1 MKKITASLAV
11 IVLFFTL
18 TIQASAQSFNDANSH
33 WAAKEIQA
41 LVDAGVINGYD
52 DGTFRPYTQVK
63 RGQFVAFLVRAL
75 DLPPGDS
82 AFKDVPRGSS
92 LYKEIAAA
100 KKAGL
105 MEGTID
111 GYALANDPV
120 TRSDVAVMLDRAMQ
134 LKGNYPTKAKLTYKD
149 TADITRY
156 AYESVQ
162 RMTHYGLIKGTAD
175 NEFLPKKIATR
186 GESAVFV
193 YRMMEKLDLFS
204 GDKDPVDIPKPSD
217 SSEVVVPVNDSQ
229 YIKVRMNTRGVP
241 LTYDKYTTDGHIRS
255 TDHHYY
261 YHMGNASKPLGS
273 LRVTLRK
280 LDNGDVFVFT
290 KFIHNGDNTYS
301 ASVIVPFQQST
312 DYSLAKYESFGKVDQ
327 SHDGTFG
334 VDKTSHPVGILSAKK
349 GNTVT
354 NEMMMG
360 KNYISLHRQ
369 KNYGN
374 GQSSVLRELVNEY
387 ESYQIYTDAQ
397 RNLVTAHVNMSVKGK
412 AISENWVLLSSKK
425 LFADNTNRDDWFERT
440 IKEYSSINN
449 WLTAD
454 GAYTKLPWSIE
465 PGYQMGYGRNIG
477 RLQGG
482 IYLTAYTGNK
492 ERYLQDLVLNAI
504 ADLDVFSGGAVTA
517 GRTPI
522 FKTEYTSTWLKG
534 TYGTTAPYVDTR
546 HNENAALFL
555 KNASEILD
563 IPQLAEANLR
573 YADFLVQQKAI
584 GNIIRVSP
592 SSHLIADYY
601 APGSQK
607 THVSL
612 NHALGEMRFLLETY
626 KQTKNETYFKTA
638 RELKAGIENLHPR
651 WIRTDR
657 AGDLWYQVNG
667 NFQFTGND
675 YDWLTL
681 MDLLLGQIAFEENGL
696 PRSTIFDKMIRS
708 KAQYLVDNNIE
719 IKSQIVLLLE
729 QQGFGDIVKSAS
741 ASAKA
746 RGQKLDLDEL
756 PKDELDLLAE

>member
-1 MKKITASLAV
+1 MKRLIASLAV
-11 IVLFFTL
+11 IVLFFTY
-18 TIQASAQSFNDANSH
+18 TAQASAQVFNDAKNH

-52 DGTFRPYTQVK
+52 DGTFRPDAQVK
-63 RGQFVAFLVRAL
+63 RGQFIAFLVRAL

-82 AFKDVPRGSS
+82 AFKDVPPGSS
-92 LYKEIAAA
+92 LYKDIAAA

-105 MEGTID
+105 LLGNAE

-134 LKGNYPTKAKLTYKD
+134 LKGDYPTKAKLTYKD
-149 TADITRY
+149 AADITRY

-204 GDKDPVDIPKPSD
+204 AGKDPVPIPKPVD
-217 SSEVVVPVNDSQ
+217 SSEVVVPVNDYQ
-229 YIKVRMNTRGVP
+229 YIKVRMNTSGVP
-241 LTYDKYTTDGHIRS
+241 LTYNKRTTDAHIRS
-255 TDHHYY
+255 TDTHYY

-273 LRVTLRK
+273 LRVTLRT

-290 KFIHNGDNTYS
+290 KFVHNGDNTYS
-301 ASVIVPFQQST
+301 ASVIVPFQQS
-312 DYSLAKYESFGKVDQ
+312 DNYSLAKYSTFGQVDQ
-327 SHDGTFG
+327 SHDSTFG
-334 VDKTSHPVGILSAKK
+334 VDKTSHPTGILSAKK
-349 GNTVT
+349 GSTVT
-354 NEMMMG
+354 NEMMIG
-360 KNYISLHRQ
+360 KNYLSVHRQ
-369 KNYGN
+369 TNYSN
-374 GQSSVLRELVNEY
+374 GQRSVLRELASEL
-387 ESYQIYTDAQ
+387 ESYKVYTDTA
-397 RNLVTAHVNMSVKGK
+397 RNLVTTHVNMSVKGK
-412 AISENWVLLSSKK
+412 AISENWVLLSNKQ
-425 LFADNTNRDDWFERT
+425 LFADNTNRDEWFKRT

-465 PGYQMGYGRNIG
+465 PGYKMGYGRNIG

-492 ERYLQDLVLNAI
+492 ERYFYDLVVNAI
-504 ADLDVFSGGAVTA
+504 ADLDVFSGGVITA
-517 GRTPI
+517 GKTPI
-522 FKTEYTSTWLKG
+522 FKTEYTSTWLKNA
-534 TYGTTAPYVDTR
+534 YGTTAPYVDTR

-555 KNASEILD
+555 KNASNILN
-563 IPQLAEANLR
+563 IPQLSDANLR
-573 YADFLVQQKAI
+573 YADFLVKQKEI
-584 GNIIRVSP
+584 GNIIQVTP
-592 SSHLIADYY
+592 TSHLIADYY
-601 APGSQK
+601 AVGGQK

-626 KQTKNETYFKTA
+626 QQTKNSAYLETA
-638 RELKAGIENLHPR
+638 LELKGGIENLHPS
-651 WIRTDR
+651 WIRSN
-657 AGDLWYQVNG
+657 GDLWYQVNG
-667 NFQFTGND
+667 KLQFTGND

-681 MDLLLGQIAFEENGL
+681 MDLLLSQITFEENGIA
-696 PRSTIFDKMIRS
+696 RSTIFDEMIRS
-708 KAQYLVDNNIE
+708 KAQYLVDNNIP
-719 IKSQIVLLLE
+719 IKSQIITLLK

-741 ASAKA
+741 SASNTPDE
-746 RGQKLDLDEL
+746 KLDLDDL